1 MQTSMSGLL
10 SLRVACVV
18 VCLSFLAEKSG
29 ETPADRRLQNSK
41 RVRGRCVSLLSL
53 FFRFSFFPFCPF
65 FSVLSSS
72 TSPFSL
78 LVSIR
83 EMFTFVNALSFMK
96 RHTIVCVHRPN
107 LRSRN
112 GHCSSVKGQV
122 HFLRL
127 QGCIRVA
134 LHICNSF
141 TLHGINVEHIQ
152 HRHFFSTTAH
162 SEVSCDFTSVNM

>member
-1 MQTSMSGLL
+1 MNALKAFT
-10 SLRVACVV
+10 RETCFIVV
-18 VCLSFLAEKSG
+18 PFF
-29 ETPADRRLQNSK
+29 
-41 RVRGRCVSLLSL
+41 
-53 FFRFSFFPFCPF
+53 FFRFSFFSFCPF
-65 FSVLSSS
+65 FFCPVVL
-72 TSPFSL
+72 T
-78 LVSIR
+78 VSIR
-83 EMFTFVNALSFMK
+83 EMLTFVNALSFMK
-96 RHTIVCVHRPN
+96 RHTFVCVHRPN

-127 QGCIRVA
+127 QGCTRVA
-134 LHICNSF
+134 INVCNSF